1 VPTVADYAVLRDGNL
16 ELASGESFETPAFFA
31 PEGFVRGTNRAKAIF
46 AFMFQALPDPPFAPS
61 VDFTI
66 TQSAAPPIEIA
77 RYTNYTADTLI
88 GAWETISAKQIGG
101 VVGTTFTIT
110 VHRGR
115 ARFADIV
122 LWYQVRI

>member
-1 VPTVADYAVLRDGNL
+1 MPTVADYTVLRDGNF
-16 ELASGESFETPAFFA
+16 ELTTGESFQTPLFFA
-31 PEGFVRGTNRAKAIF
+31 PEGFVQGTNRAKAIF

-77 RYTNYTADTLI
+77 RYTNYTANTLV
-88 GAWETISAKQIGG
+88 GVWETFSADRIGG
-101 VVGTTFTIT
+101 VVGTGFTIT
-110 VHRGR
+110 VQRGH
-115 ARFADIV
+115 ARFADII